1 MESPNL
7 YVRLWL
13 KIFLLELFRSRRSWG
28 NRTLSPDLRDPS
40 RPGFKIRG
48 AVERV
53 LSGAERTAPAPLRS
67 IYFFILRS
75 TAPLQ
80 VIFWI
85 QSGSLLQNCQKG
97 ALTPCSRCW
106 SNMWAFRALLLNFR
120 STAPLHWRSQGPLH
134 RSAPLQKKFGGF
146 WTLTST
152 ISVTQRS
159 EKLSRRCAQT
169 PIRNIKRN
177 KMSVL
182 FFLLPKQFSTKKPHQ
197 YVFIF
202 DIYFLKFAKQESR
215 LIYQVWFERRFLW

>member
-120 STAPLHWRSQGPLH
+120 STAPLRSKKN
-134 RSAPLQKKFGGF
+134 SADFEPWPRLSQ
-146 WTLTST
+146 
-152 ISVTQRS
+152 
-159 EKLSRRCAQT
+159 SRREAK
-169 PIRNIKRN
+169 N
-177 KMSVL
+177 SVVVVPRL
-182 FFLLPKQFSTKKPHQ
+182 R
-197 YVFIF
+197 YVI
-202 DIYFLKFAKQESR
+202 
-215 LIYQVWFERRFLW
+215 